1 MRTLENRTE
10 LFSDLTEFVDAFV
23 ELNKSRPSGFDVS
36 PIPIVEINAWLDL
49 QGICDSI
56 SRREYYR
63 MIKILDE
70 AWMIRMREKVKKETK
85 SLGGGKKKDANTSN
99 RNRR

>member
-1 MRTLENRTE
+1 M
-10 LFSDLTEFVDAFV
+10 FSDLTGFVDAFV

-49 QGICDSI
+49 QGIRDSV

-70 AWMIRMREKVKKETK
+70 AWMTRMRESVKKKTK
-85 SLGGGKKKDANTSN
+85 SLGKGKRKNANTPT